1 MIETCSVTAW
11 RNRAGAGVKAA
22 ISAAMRIVRIDSI
35 VPDCASNMLVRPSF
49 STLWTRPPVKV
60 DSRDLQIDGKCEIVS
75 PAEAT
80 VRAQSMTDQSTMPRR
95 AAAAAGEIR
104 DHWRLLFFEGIVLIT
119 FGAFAL
125 ILPALAIVAVNL
137 LLGWLFLAVGV
148 LGLGTTM
155 MARQAPGFW
164 WAIASA
170 IASVIA
176 GIFLTVWPMKGFYA
190 VTIALAGFL
199 FFDGLMMI
207 LFGIDHRRRLSQRW
221 RWLVIN
227 GVVDL
232 FLAPLILL
240 VTFVAAA
247 IWLLPE
253 VIGIDLLFGGW
264 SLVAVAAAAKPND
277 AA

>member
-1 MIETCSVTAW
+1 
-11 RNRAGAGVKAA
+11 
-22 ISAAMRIVRIDSI
+22 
-35 VPDCASNMLVRPSF
+35 
-49 STLWTRPPVKV
+49 
-60 DSRDLQIDGKCEIVS
+60 
-75 PAEAT
+75 
-80 VRAQSMTDQSTMPRR
+80 MTDQRTVQRR
-95 AAAAAGEIR
+95 AAAAASEIS
-104 DHWRLLFFEGIVLIT
+104 DHWRLLFFEGVVLII

-137 LLGWLFLAVGV
+137 LLGWLFLAVGA
-148 LGLGTTM
+148 LGLVTTM

-164 WAIASA
+164 WAFSSA
-170 IASVIA
+170 IASIVA
-176 GIFLTVWPMKGFYA
+176 GGFLTVWPMQGFYA
-190 VTIALAGFL
+190 VTVVLAGL
-199 FFDGLMMI
+199 LLFDGLMMI
-207 LFGIDHRRRLSQRW
+207 LFGIDHRRQQSRRW

-264 SLVAVAAAAKPND
+264 SLVAVATSSRQK
-277 AA
+277 

>member
-1 MIETCSVTAW
+1 MKD
-11 RNRAGAGVKAA
+11 VKIA
-22 ISAAMRIVRIDSI
+22 RKRV
-35 VPDCASNMLVRPSF
+35 
-49 STLWTRPPVKV
+49 
-60 DSRDLQIDGKCEIVS
+60 
-75 PAEAT
+75 
-80 VRAQSMTDQSTMPRR
+80 
-95 AAAAAGEIR
+95 AAAAGEIS
-104 DHWRLLFFEGIVLIT
+104 DHWRLLFFEGIVLMI

-125 ILPALAIVAVNL
+125 VLPALAIVAVNL

-148 LGLGTTM
+148 LGMATTM

-170 IASVIA
+170 IASIFA
-176 GIFLTVWPMKGFYA
+176 GMFLTVWPMKGFYA
-190 VTIALAGFL
+190 VSIALAGFL
-199 FFDGLMMI
+199 LFDGFMMI
-207 LFGIDHRRRLSQRW
+207 LFGIEHRRRRSGRW
-221 RWLVIN
+221 RWLVVN

-264 SLVAVAAAAKPND
+264 SLIAVAAKAKPT
-277 AA
+277 

>member
-1 MIETCSVTAW
+1 
-11 RNRAGAGVKAA
+11 
-22 ISAAMRIVRIDSI
+22 MRDQRR
-35 VPDCASNMLVRPSF
+35 VP
-49 STLWTRPPVKV
+49 
-60 DSRDLQIDGKCEIVS
+60 
-75 PAEAT
+75 
-80 VRAQSMTDQSTMPRR
+80 QS
-95 AAAAAGEIR
+95 AAAAAGEIG
-104 DHWRLLFFEGIVLIT
+104 DHWRLLFFEGVVLII

-125 ILPALAIVAVNL
+125 LLPALAIVAVNL

-148 LGLGTTM
+148 LGLATTM
-155 MARQAPGFW
+155 MARHAPGFW
-164 WAIASA
+164 WAVASA
-170 IASVIA
+170 IASIVA

-190 VTIALAGFL
+190 VTLALAGFL
-199 FFDGLMMI
+199 LFDGLMMI
-207 LFGIDHRRRLSQRW
+207 LFGIDHRRQLSRRW

-264 SLVAVAAAAKPND
+264 SLVAVAAAAKPK
-277 AA
+277 